1 MYTVKQSTLLPVII
15 LLAVPSVAAAVQCT
29 AHQLNVHRDW
39 EAFI

>member
-15 LLAVPSVAAAVQCT
+15 LLAVPSLAAAVQCT
-29 AHQLNVHRDW
+29 ARQLNVHRAW